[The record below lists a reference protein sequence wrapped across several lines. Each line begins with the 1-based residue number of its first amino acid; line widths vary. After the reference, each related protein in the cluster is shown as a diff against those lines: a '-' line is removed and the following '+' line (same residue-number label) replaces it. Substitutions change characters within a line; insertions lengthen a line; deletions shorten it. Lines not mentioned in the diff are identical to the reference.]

1 MKFSLLLHG
10 LLWKLKGTAKKS
22 AAFRERLREQN
33 FTLQIKTRDDL
44 HGRFYVFS
52 DGEVFSKKGVHS
64 QPDVALVW
72 NSADLAFKIMKAGD
86 REAMMQA
93 RENKDLVVEGDPT
106 LAIWFSET
114 VAQMRNPDAL
124 DQAPPARE
132 EKVAII
138 GVGNMGGGIARNILR
153 AGFDLTVYNRTESK
167 TIPFTEA
174 GATAAKSPKEAAS
187 GADIVITSLMG
198 DDSVMSVVKG
208 DLGLLAGMKPG
219 AVHVSTSTISP
230 DCATQLAEMHISQ
243 GFQFI
248 SAPVLGRPDVANAGE
263 LVTFVSGDE
272 DAIKKCRPVLDA
284 YTRLVRVIPGEHRL
298 ANVTKL
304 CANYSAA
311 CVIELMGQVY
321 AFAEKNGLGLGL
333 IEDLFQTTW
342 AHPGL
347 KEYAT
352 QLRQRNFDVDD
363 GFAMSGGLKDMQLM
377 LDSSEAVGASLD
389 FGEIIKGKFVEGI
402 ENGMANKDWSA
413 TYEVTRRRAGLT

>member
-208 DLGLLAGMKPG
+208 DSGLLAGMKPG

-321 AFAEKNGLGLGL
+321 AFAEKNGLDLGL

-347 KEYAT
+347 KDYAT

-389 FGEIIKGKFVEGI
+389 FGKIIKGKFVEGI

-413 TYEVTRRRAGLT
+413 TYEITRRRAGLT

>member
-208 DLGLLAGMKPG
+208 DSGLLAGMKPG
-219 AVHVSTSTISP
+219 AIHVSTSTISP

-243 GFQFI
+243 GLQFI

-321 AFAEKNGLGLGL
+321 AFAEKNGLDLGL

-347 KEYAT
+347 KDYAT

-389 FGEIIKGKFVEGI
+389 FGKIIKGKFVEGI

-413 TYEVTRRRAGLT
+413 TYEITRRRAGLT

>member
-93 RENKDLVVEGDPT
+93 RENKDLVVEGNPT

-208 DLGLLAGMKPG
+208 DSGLLAGMKPG
-219 AVHVSTSTISP
+219 AIHVSTSTISP

-321 AFAEKNGLGLGL
+321 AFAEKNGLDLGL

-347 KEYAT
+347 KDYAT

-389 FGEIIKGKFVEGI
+389 FGKIIKGKFVEGI

-413 TYEVTRRRAGLT
+413 TYEITRRRAGLT